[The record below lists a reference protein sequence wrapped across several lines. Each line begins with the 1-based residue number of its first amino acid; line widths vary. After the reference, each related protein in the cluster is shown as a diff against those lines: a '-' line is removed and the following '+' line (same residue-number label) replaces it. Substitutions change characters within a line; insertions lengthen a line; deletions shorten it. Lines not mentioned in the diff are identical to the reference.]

1 MVRKLTIL
9 LGITLVGAVVSA
21 CSPAR
26 VVADLAGKAMV
37 GGGDVYASEE
47 DPELLM
53 AALPFGLKTMEG
65 LITSSP
71 NNTNLRLAAARGFAA
86 YAYLV
91 QQTQGNDS
99 SATTVERRA
108 LDHRVARLFLRGR
121 DHAMAGLEARHPG
134 FAEALRTD
142 REVALAGTGPA
153 DVELLY
159 WAGAAWS
166 GAIAADKR
174 DLGMVAALP
183 IAASLVIRTAELDDG
198 FDGGAAHEFL
208 LLYEA
213 GRPGGALDVAEA
225 HYRRALELS
234 GGTSAGAHVGYAEMI
249 AVARQDQAAFRRALE
264 AALAVDPDAAPER
277 RLTNVLAQRKARRL
291 LEQADLL
298 FLDPEVGTS

>member
-1 MVRKLTIL
+1 MFRKLTIL
-9 LGITLVGAVVSA
+9 LRMTLIGAAVAA
-21 CSPAR
+21 CSPSRMA
-26 VVADLAGKAMV
+26 ANLAGEAMA

-65 LITSSP
+65 LITRSP
-71 NNTNLRLAAARGFAA
+71 GNSNLRLAAARGFAA

-91 QQTQGNDS
+91 QQTQGDDL
-99 SATTVERRA
+99 SASTVERRA

-142 REVALAGTGPA
+142 HEAVLAGADPA
-153 DVELLY
+153 DVGLLY

-183 IAASLVIRTAELDDG
+183 IAASLVIRAAELDDG

-234 GGTSAGAHVGYAEMI
+234 GGTSVGAHVGYAEMI
-249 AVARQDQAAFRRALE
+249 AVARQDQEAFRRALE

-277 RLTNVLAQRKARRL
+277 RLTNVLAQRRARRL
-291 LEQADLL
+291 LEQTDLL
-298 FLDPEVGTS
+298 FLVPEGGTS